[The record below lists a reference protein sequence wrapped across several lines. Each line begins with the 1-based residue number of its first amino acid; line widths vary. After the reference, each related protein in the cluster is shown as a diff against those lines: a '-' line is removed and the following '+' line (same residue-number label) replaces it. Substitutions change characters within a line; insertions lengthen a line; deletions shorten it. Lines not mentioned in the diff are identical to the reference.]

1 MIKED
6 EIYGQAIVD
15 IQKRYGKESLNFYN
29 KNKIAKVP
37 AISTGSLKLDK
48 ILGIGGLP
56 KGRIIEIFGNE
67 SSGKTTL
74 ALQTIAQC
82 QKAGGKATYVDAEHA
97 FDPGYARNL
106 GIDLDTLLVARPRH
120 GEQAFFVIE
129 ALVKTNMIDLIVVDS
144 VAALV
149 PKAEL
154 EGTMEDQMVGLH
166 ARMMSKGLRRL
177 QSFMAN
183 TNTCI
188 IFINQIREKI
198 GVMFGNP
205 ETTPGGRALL
215 FYSSV
220 RLEVRRSELLKNDNQ
235 HVGIKSKV
243 TVVKNKVAPPL
254 GIAYIEIFFNK
265 GVNYQAEITDFA
277 IQYGVVEK
285 SGSWYSFN
293 NNKLCQGRDKLLNIM
308 QNDSNLFQEIELLT
322 LNHVTPV
329 EQPNL
334 IS

>member
-1 MIKED
+1 MLKD
-6 EIYGQAIVD
+6 DKIYEQAVAE
-15 IQKRYGKESLNFYN
+15 IQKRYGKESLNFFNSNAEN
-29 KNKIAKVP
+29 KFP

-48 ILGIGGLP
+48 VLGIGGLP
-56 KGRIIEIFGNE
+56 QGRIIEIYGNE

-82 QKAGGKATYVDAEHA
+82 QKSGGKAAYIDAEHA
-97 FDPGYARNL
+97 LDPSYAKNL
-106 GIDLDTLLVARPRH
+106 GIDLQTLLVAHPQH
-120 GEQAFFVIE
+120 GEQAFSVIE

-154 EGTMEDQMVGLH
+154 EGTMEDQVVGLH

-183 TNTCI
+183 SNTCI
-188 IFINQIREKI
+188 VFINQIREKI
-198 GVMFGNP
+198 GIMFGNP

-220 RLEVRRSELLKNDNQ
+220 RLEVRRSELLRDENQ

-254 GIAYIEIFFNK
+254 GVAYIEIYFNK
-265 GVNYQAEITDFA
+265 GVNYRAEIIDFA
-277 IQYGVVEK
+277 VQYGIIEK
-285 SGSWYSFN
+285 AGSWYSFN
-293 NNKLCQGRDKLLNIM
+293 SNKLCQGRENLLKLIE
-308 QNDSNLFQEIELLT
+308 NDNTLFSEIETLT
-322 LNHVTPV
+322 LTKATPV
-329 EQPNL
+329 KRPKSQA
-334 IS
+334 